1 MKKAVDDKRKICHV
15 ECQNWKTKWRWILTS
30 LVNLSMIHL
39 RNYYVPLRDLCPFHL
54 CQLKVINLFKIFL
67 KYAHVSYFHHF
78 TNWNVQFW
86 VDSSSGGLTRNVAD
100 LYFNISS
107 KFKDLFCKI
116 HLFFFSV
123 FYHLISVATDSG
135 PGCCFKTLE
144 TAWRSLRKLEE
155 ASRL

>member
-1 MKKAVDDKRKICHV
+1 MS
-15 ECQNWKTKWRWILTS
+15 NWKTKWRWILTS

-116 HLFFFSV
+116 HLFIFQFFTTW
-123 FYHLISVATDSG
+123 FQLPLIQA
-135 PGCCFKTLE
+135 L
-144 TAWRSLRKLEE
+144 AA
-155 ASRL
+155 ASRPLKQLGEAWESLKKLQDSSCNWF

>member
-54 CQLKVINLFKIFL
+54 CQLKVTNLFKIFL

-86 VDSSSGGLTRNVAD
+86 VLLSLSTMISKINRWTREFVFTFPLVIVGKLLIQSLEWLFHSNSFKVNLFWGVAVKHGTTNPEYGTRN
-100 LYFNISS
+100 
-107 KFKDLFCKI
+107 
-116 HLFFFSV
+116 
-123 FYHLISVATDSG
+123 
-135 PGCCFKTLE
+135 
-144 TAWRSLRKLEE
+144 R
-155 ASRL
+155 